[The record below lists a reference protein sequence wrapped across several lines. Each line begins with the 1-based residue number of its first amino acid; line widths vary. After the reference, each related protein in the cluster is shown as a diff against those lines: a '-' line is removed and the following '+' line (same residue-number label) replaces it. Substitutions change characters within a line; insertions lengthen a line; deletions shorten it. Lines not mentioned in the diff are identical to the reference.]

1 MDIVAPFVV
10 ALLVGT
16 VKKPKLTNITTGQLT
31 GCSMVF
37 HAQEGE
43 RYAELDGEMRPFGL
57 YHEYVRNNV
66 NKSSVNLRCSFRDA
80 PRHCKATLTLE
91 PKDLRVIE
99 TEKIEGKRDK
109 HFLKSDER
117 WTKLMLDPEFWKVKE
132 RKGAFVGH
140 TCNNPKWTEDQPNED
155 PGLPPKKKT

>member
-10 ALLVGT
+10 AVLVGT

-43 RYAELDGEMRPFGL
+43 RYAELNGEMRPFGL

-117 WTKLMLDPEFWKVKE
+117 WTKLML
-132 RKGAFVGH
+132 
-140 TCNNPKWTEDQPNED
+140 N
-155 PGLPPKKKT
+155 